1 MSSNNRVVWSEGL
14 FLRPQHF
21 QQQERHL
28 ERYIEGRSREL
39 RAHSWGLTELELER
53 DLLAI
58 GKFGLRRAAGV
69 FPDGTPFSMPDDDP
83 LPAPLEMTGGA
94 PASQLRDQKV
104 FLAIPLRKES
114 ARESDRREQVDG
126 IVRYR
131 SKDFEARDIT
141 ADSNATATLE
151 VAALRSRLML
161 ASEPHEDFACIPLA
175 HIQECRADRLITLDE
190 RFMPTVL
197 NIQQAPRL
205 ATFLTELQGLLH
217 QRGEALAAR
226 TVASGRGGAAEIA
239 DFLMLQ
245 TVNRYEGLVD
255 HFVASRLIHPED
267 FYRLCLEIAGDL
279 ATLTTSS
286 RRLGKLPGYQH
297 EDLRAGYD
305 PLMAALRASLSVV
318 LEQNAVAIALEKKR
332 FNISVGIVNDKTLF
346 ETSAFVL
353 AARADVPAENVR
365 KGMPAQATIASVETI
380 AKLVNDH
387 LPGVPLQ
394 PLSVAPRQ
402 IPFHA
407 GFAYFELDRGSPR
420 FRELKSGGGIAI
432 HVPDSFPGLVMELW
446 AIRG

>member
-39 RAHSWGLTELELER
+39 RAHSWGFTELELER

-58 GKFGLRRAAGV
+58 GKLGLRRAAGV

-83 LPAPLEMTGGA
+83 LPAPLELTT
-94 PASQLRDQKV
+94 QVRDQKL
-104 FLAIPLRKES
+104 FLAISLRREG

-131 SKDFEARDIT
+131 TRDFEARDVT
-141 ADSNATATLE
+141 SDLNATATLE
-151 VAALRSRLML
+151 VSALRSRLVL
-161 ASEPHEDFACIPLA
+161 ATEPREDFACIPLA
-175 HIQECRADRLITLDE
+175 HIQECRADRVITLDE

-197 NIQQAPRL
+197 NVQQAPRL

-226 TVASGRGGAAEIA
+226 AVASGRGGAAEIA

-245 TVNRYEGLVD
+245 TVNRYEAVVD
-255 HFVASRLIHPED
+255 HCVTSRLLHPED
-267 FYRLCLEIAGDL
+267 LYRLCLEIAGDL
-279 ATLTTSS
+279 ATLTTST
-286 RRLGKLPGYQH
+286 RRLGKMPTYQH
-297 EDLRAGYD
+297 EELRASYD
-305 PLMAALRASLSVV
+305 PLIAALRASLSVV

-332 FNISVGIVNDKTLF
+332 FNISVGVVNDKMLF
-346 ETSAFVL
+346 DTSAFVL
-353 AARADVPAENVR
+353 AARADVPTETIR
-365 KGMPAQATIASVETI
+365 RGMPAQATIASVETI

-394 PLSVAPRQ
+394 PLSVVPRQ

-432 HVPDSFPGLVMELW
+432 HVPDTFPGLVMELW

>member
-39 RAHSWGLTELELER
+39 RAHSWGFTELELER

-69 FPDGTPFSMPDDDP
+69 FPDGTPFSMPEDDP
-83 LPAPLEMTGGA
+83 LPAPLELT
-94 PASQLRDQKV
+94 SQVRDQKV
-104 FLAIPLRKES
+104 FLAIPLRRES

-131 SKDFEARDIT
+131 SRDFEARDIT
-141 ADSNATATLE
+141 SDSNATATLE
-151 VAALRSRLML
+151 VSALRARVVL
-161 ASEPHEDFACIPLA
+161 ASEPREDFACIPLA
-175 HIQECRADRLITLDE
+175 HIQEFRADRVITLDE

-197 NIQQAPRL
+197 NVHRATRL

-226 TVASGRGGAAEIA
+226 AVASGRGGASEIA

-245 TVNRYEGLVD
+245 TVNRYESVVD
-255 HFVASRLIHPED
+255 HFVTSRLIHPEEL
-267 FYRLCLEIAGDL
+267 YRLCLEIAGDL
-279 ATLTTSS
+279 ATLTTST
-286 RRLGKLPGYQH
+286 RRLAKLPSYQH
-297 EDLRAGYD
+297 DELRISYD
-305 PLMAALRASLSVV
+305 PLIAALRASLSVV

-332 FNISVGIVNDKTLF
+332 FNISVGVVNDKTLF

-353 AARADVPAENVR
+353 AARADVPAESVR
-365 KGMPAQATIASVETI
+365 KGMPAQTTIASVETI

-394 PLSVAPRQ
+394 PLSVVPRQ

-420 FRELKSGGGIAI
+420 FRELKTGGGIAI
-432 HVPDSFPGLVMELW
+432 HVPDTFPGLVMELW

>member
-39 RAHSWGLTELELER
+39 RAHSWGFTEIEIER

-83 LPAPLEMTGGA
+83 LPAPLEMTA
-94 PASQLRDQKV
+94 QVRDQKL
-104 FLAIPLRKES
+104 FLAIPLRKEG
-114 ARESDRREQVDG
+114 ARESDRREHVDG

-131 SKDFEARDIT
+131 SRDFEARDIT
-141 ADSNATATLE
+141 SDSNATAALE
-151 VAALRSRLML
+151 VSALRSRFVL
-161 ASEPHEDFACIPLA
+161 ASEPREDFACIPLA
-175 HIQECRADRLITLDE
+175 HVQECRADRVIALDE

-197 NIQQAPRL
+197 NVHQATRL

-226 TVASGRGGAAEIA
+226 AVASGRGGASEIA

-245 TVNRYEGLVD
+245 TINRYEAVVD
-255 HFVASRLIHPED
+255 HLVTSRLVHPED
-267 FYRLCLEIAGDL
+267 LYRLCLQIAGDL
-279 ATLTTSS
+279 ATLTTNS
-286 RRLGKLPGYQH
+286 RRLGRLPAYQH
-297 EDLRAGYD
+297 EELRASYD
-305 PLMAALRASLSVV
+305 PLIAALRASLSVV

-332 FNISVGIVNDKTLF
+332 FNISVGVVNDKSLF
-346 ETSAFVL
+346 DNAAFVL
-353 AARADVPAENVR
+353 AARADVPAENIR
-365 KGMPAQATIASVETI
+365 RGMPAQTTIASVESI

-394 PLSVAPRQ
+394 PLSVVPRQ

-407 GFAYFELDRGSPR
+407 GFAYFEFDRGSPR
-420 FRELKSGGGIAI
+420 FRELKGSGGIAI
-432 HVPDSFPGLVMELW
+432 HVPETFPGLVMELW

>member
-28 ERYIEGRSREL
+28 ERYIEGRSRDL
-39 RAHSWGLTELELER
+39 RAHSWGFTALEIER

-58 GKFGLRRAAGV
+58 GKLGLRRAAGV
-69 FPDGTPFSMPDDDP
+69 FPDGTPFSMPEDDP
-83 LPAPLEMTGGA
+83 LPAPLELTA
-94 PASQLRDQKV
+94 QVRDQKV
-104 FLAIPLRKES
+104 FLAIPLRKEG

-141 ADSNATATLE
+141 SDSNATAALE

-161 ASEPHEDFACIPLA
+161 ASEPHEDFACIPVT
-175 HIQECRADRLITLDE
+175 HIQECRADRLVTLDE

-197 NIQQAPRL
+197 NIQQATRL

-226 TVASGRGGAAEIA
+226 AVASGRGGAAEIA

-255 HFVASRLIHPED
+255 HFVTSRLIHPED

-279 ATLTTSS
+279 ATLTTST
-286 RRLGKLPGYQH
+286 RRLGKLPIYQH
-297 EDLRAGYD
+297 EDLRTSYD

-318 LEQNAVAIALEKKR
+318 LEQNAVSIVLEKKR
-332 FNISVGIVNDKTLF
+332 FNISVGVVNDKTLF

-394 PLSVAPRQ
+394 PLAVVPRQ

-407 GFAYFELDRGSPR
+407 GFTYFELDRGSPR
-420 FRELKSGGGIAI
+420 FRELKAGGGIAI
-432 HVPDSFPGLVMELW
+432 HVPDNFPGLVMELW

>member
-28 ERYIEGRSREL
+28 ERYIEGRSRDL
-39 RAHSWGLTELELER
+39 RAHSWGFTELELER

-83 LPAPLEMTGGA
+83 LPAPLEMT
-94 PASQLRDQKV
+94 SQVRDQKV

-126 IVRYR
+126 VVRYR

-141 ADSNATATLE
+141 SDSNATSTLE

-226 TVASGRGGAAEIA
+226 AVASGRGGAAEIA

-267 FYRLCLEIAGDL
+267 LYRLCLEIAGDL
-279 ATLTTSS
+279 ATLTTST

-394 PLSVAPRQ
+394 PLSVVPRQ

-420 FRELKSGGGIAI
+420 FRELKTGGGIAI

>member
-28 ERYIEGRSREL
+28 ERYIEGRSRDL
-39 RAHSWGLTELELER
+39 RAHSWGFTELELER

-83 LPAPLEMTGGA
+83 LPAPLEMT
-94 PASQLRDQKV
+94 SQVRDQKV

-161 ASEPHEDFACIPLA
+161 ASQPHEDFACIPLA

-226 TVASGRGGAAEIA
+226 AVASGRGGAAEIA

-267 FYRLCLEIAGDL
+267 LYRLCLEIAGDL
-279 ATLTTSS
+279 ATLTTST

-394 PLSVAPRQ
+394 PLSVVPRQ

-420 FRELKSGGGIAI
+420 FRELKTGGGIAI

>member
-39 RAHSWGLTELELER
+39 RAHSWGFTELELER

-58 GKFGLRRAAGV
+58 GKFALRRAAGV
-69 FPDGTPFSMPDDDP
+69 FPDGTPFSMPEDDP
-83 LPAPLEMTGGA
+83 LPPPLELT
-94 PASQLRDQKV
+94 SQVRDQKV

-131 SKDFEARDIT
+131 SRDFDARDI
-141 ADSNATATLE
+141 ASDSNATAALE
-151 VAALRSRLML
+151 VSALRSRLVL
-161 ASEPHEDFACIPLA
+161 ASEPREDFACIPLA

-190 RFMPTVL
+190 RFIPTVL
-197 NIQQAPRL
+197 NIQHATRL

-217 QRGEALAAR
+217 HRGEALAAR
-226 TVASGRGGAAEIA
+226 AVASGRGGAAEIA

-245 TVNRYEGLVD
+245 SVNRYESVVD
-255 HFVASRLIHPED
+255 HFVTSRLIHPED
-267 FYRLCLEIAGDL
+267 LYRLCLEIAGDL
-279 ATLTTSS
+279 ATLTTST
-286 RRLGKLPGYQH
+286 RRLGKLPSYQH
-297 EDLRAGYD
+297 EDLRASYD
-305 PLMAALRASLSVV
+305 PLIAALRASLSVV

-332 FNISVGIVNDKTLF
+332 FNICVGVVNDKTLF

-353 AARADVPAENVR
+353 AARADVPAESVR
-365 KGMPAQATIASVETI
+365 KGMPAQTTIASVEAI

-394 PLSVAPRQ
+394 ALSVVPRQ

-420 FRELKSGGGIAI
+420 FRELKAGGGIAI
-432 HVPDSFPGLVMELW
+432 HVPDTFPGLVMELW

>member
-1 MSSNNRVVWSEGL
+1 MSSNNRIVWSEGL

-28 ERYIEGRSREL
+28 ERYIEGRSRDL
-39 RAHSWGLTELELER
+39 RAHSWGFTELEIER

-58 GKFGLRRAAGV
+58 GKLGLRRAAGV
-69 FPDGTPFSMPDDDP
+69 FPDGTPFAMPEDDP
-83 LPAPLEMTGGA
+83 LPAPLELT
-94 PASQLRDQKV
+94 SQVRDQKV
-104 FLAIPLRKES
+104 FLAVPLRKES

-131 SKDFEARDIT
+131 SRDFDARDIT
-141 ADSNATATLE
+141 SDSNATAALE
-151 VAALRSRLML
+151 VSALRSRLLL

-175 HIQECRADRLITLDE
+175 HIQECRADRLVSLDE

-197 NIQQAPRL
+197 NIQQATRL

-226 TVASGRGGAAEIA
+226 AVASGRGGAAEIA

-245 TVNRYEGLVD
+245 TVNRYESVVD
-255 HFVASRLIHPED
+255 HCVTSRLTHPED
-267 FYRLCLEIAGDL
+267 LYRLCLEIAGDL
-279 ATLTTSS
+279 ATLTTST
-286 RRLGKLPGYQH
+286 RRLAKMPVYQH
-297 EDLRAGYD
+297 EDLRSSYD
-305 PLMAALRASLSVV
+305 PLIAALRASLSVV
-318 LEQNAVAIALEKKR
+318 LEQNAVSIALEKKR
-332 FNISVGIVNDKTLF
+332 FNISVGVVNDKSLF

-353 AARADVPAENVR
+353 AARADVPAETVR

-387 LPGVPLQ
+387 LPGIQLQ
-394 PLSVAPRQ
+394 ALSVVPRQ

-432 HVPDSFPGLVMELW
+432 HVPESFPGLVMELW